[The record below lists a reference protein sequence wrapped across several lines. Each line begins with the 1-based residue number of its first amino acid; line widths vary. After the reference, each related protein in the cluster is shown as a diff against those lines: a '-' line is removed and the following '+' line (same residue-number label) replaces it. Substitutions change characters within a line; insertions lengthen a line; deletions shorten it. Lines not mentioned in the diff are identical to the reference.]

1 MSEGKSPSA
10 NGHQGVTAL
19 EGEKEWVGSDPE
31 ASLPTLKL
39 NSFYACRHHR
49 VNTFC
54 VCLAQS
60 HTPKHRN
67 NGC

>member
-1 MSEGKSPSA
+1 MGEGKSPSA

-39 NSFYACRHHR
+39 NSFYACRH
-49 VNTFC
+49 
-54 VCLAQS
+54 QS
-60 HTPKHRN
+60 RHILCASRSVSHPKT
-67 NGC
+67 